1 MINIYGVYNFI
12 NNETEKISTGLALT
26 YEIIILLTLV
36 IYRISLIK
44 QKKVSKTIF
53 SLALFVIIT
62 SSFMYF
68 DRSYVS
74 SIWNLCLLGFIV
86 LCGLTIFQLI
96 ESNKITSRLTK
107 LLVLIST
114 FYLSLICILELRSP
128 IHFQIIGSSIFVLSI
143 MIIINI
149 IMKKKVSY

>member
-62 SSFMYF
+62 SSFIISIEVMFLQYGI
-68 DRSYVS
+68 YV
-74 SIWNLCLLGFIV
+74 
-86 LCGLTIFQLI
+86 
-96 ESNKITSRLTK
+96 
-107 LLVLIST
+107 
-114 FYLSLICILELRSP
+114 Y
-128 IHFQIIGSSIFVLSI
+128 
-143 MIIINI
+143 
-149 IMKKKVSY
+149 